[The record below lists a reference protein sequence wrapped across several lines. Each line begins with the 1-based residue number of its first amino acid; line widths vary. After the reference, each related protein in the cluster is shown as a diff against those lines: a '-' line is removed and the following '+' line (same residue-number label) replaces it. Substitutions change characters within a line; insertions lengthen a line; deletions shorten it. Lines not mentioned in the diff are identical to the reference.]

1 MAGLRST
8 SNGLRVAIAGQFYGR
23 VTIVQLHIMDDC

>member
-8 SNGLRVAIAGQFYGR
+8 SNGLRAAVAEQFYGR
-23 VTIVQLHIMDDC
+23 MTIVQLHIMDDC